1 MNALRVKRLLT
12 VTAITTAALA
22 GTAAIATASPEPA
35 TGSSSVV
42 APDGITAHGLIA
54 ARNAGIPIYEAV
66 RTVHFSAPSTG
77 PNSIFDGVEYR
88 RVYNI
93 DDLGTPTTKYL
104 GVGAVAPDNFYV
116 GLRGSRSVVVNP
128 HEYVQENV
136 GPGFIMFDPTPY
148 TFTNS
153 PLVQLPDG
161 GPSVGVALIR

>member
-22 GTAAIATASPEPA
+22 GAAATATASPAPA
-35 TGSSSVV
+35 TGSSSVS
-42 APDGITAHGLIA
+42 APDGITVQGLIA

-66 RTVHFSAPSTG
+66 RAVRFSQPSTG
-77 PNSIFDGVEYR
+77 PNATFDGTEYR

-93 DDLGTPTTKYL
+93 DDLSTPTTKFV

-116 GLRGSRSVVVNP
+116 GLRGGSVLVNP
-128 HEYVQENV
+128 HEYVQPNV
-136 GPGFIMFDPTPY
+136 GPGFIVFDGTPY

-153 PLVQLPDG
+153 PLVHLPDG